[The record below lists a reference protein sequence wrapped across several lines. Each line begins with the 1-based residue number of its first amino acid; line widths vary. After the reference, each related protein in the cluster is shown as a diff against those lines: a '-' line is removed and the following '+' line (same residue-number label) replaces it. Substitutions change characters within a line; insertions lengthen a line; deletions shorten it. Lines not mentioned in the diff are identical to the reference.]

1 MSNIII
7 NRKNSTIE
15 LTSKKF
21 AIASAKFGT
30 DEYKMVQEA
39 RRGNPGFKVVEVFA
53 RKTPKSSYK
62 GLTYKY
68 MEDYI
73 AKHDDEDGTI
83 LEEYM
88 TLRAMTDE
96 AEEAFAE
103 SLSYQEMKEWFL
115 DKFPAIAEFHKKREA
130 ILAKK
135 VA

>member
-1 MSNIII
+1 MKNISI
-7 NRKNSTIE
+7 NTKNSTIE

-21 AIASAKFGT
+21 ATAASKFGT
-30 DEYKMVQEA
+30 DEYKLLQEA
-39 RRGNPGFKVVEVFA
+39 RRDYPGFKVVVVA
-53 RKTPKSSYK
+53 RKTTKSSYK

-96 AEEAFAE
+96 AEEACAE
-103 SLSYQEMKEWFL
+103 TCSYQEMKEWFL

-130 ILAKK
+130 ILAK
-135 VA
+135 AIA